1 MIGRA
6 LAFGSL
12 TAVCLAA
19 APAISAANPLDIPS
33 AAPPQFR
40 AVLREKL
47 RTGEPRRSADSR
59 IELGSQHGYRL
70 MVVGEGN
77 LVALVVM
84 RNPGLSRILEAAAS
98 TRRPTAI
105 AQTVTAYVTRGTVT
119 PTRIEGSFGAL
130 GDVAV
135 RFRPSGRS
143 VKEDPKGCRGNS
155 AFEVRR
161 GTFAGHIRFTG
172 ENGYVSV
179 RAHRAR
185 GRVRTPRHL
194 RCRGRRSVGPH
205 PRERSTGRRQGDGR
219 AGMFVERHTPT
230 TSTELFA
237 LQTTRLSLLLALA
250 EESHG
255 RMAVFHYV
263 LALVGGRI
271 LTHDDALTS
280 ATLRPPRPFHGKGI
294 YSAAPDGT
302 KTWSGS
308 LSVAFP
314 GIPRQ
319 PLTGAGFDSQLA
331 VGF

>member
-1 MIGRA
+1 MIGRPLA
-6 LAFGSL
+6 LASL
-12 TAVCLAA
+12 TALCLGA
-19 APAISAANPLDIPS
+19 APAASPASPLDIPS

-47 RTGEPRRSADSR
+47 HTSEPRRSADSR
-59 IELGSQHGYRL
+59 IELGFQHGYRL
-70 MVVGEGN
+70 MVIGEGN
-77 LVALVVM
+77 LVALVAM
-84 RNPGLSRILEAAAS
+84 RDPGLSRILEAVSSAHKPPALA
-98 TRRPTAI
+98 R
-105 AQTVTAYVTRGTVT
+105 TVTAYVTRGTVT
-119 PTRIEGSFGAL
+119 PTRIEASFGSL

-135 RFRPSGRS
+135 RFHPSGRT
-143 VKEDPKGCRGNS
+143 VKEDPGHCRGNS
-155 AFEVRR
+155 AFKVRR
-161 GTFAGHIRFTG
+161 GTFAGRIRFTG

-194 RCRGRRSVGPH
+194 RCRGRRPVGPH
-205 PRERSTGRRQGDGR
+205 PRDRSTGRRRSDSR

-237 LQTTRLSLLLALA
+237 FQTSRLSLLLALA
-250 EESHG
+250 EESRG
-255 RMAVFHYV
+255 TMAVFHYV
-263 LALVGGRI
+263 LALVGGRV

-280 ATLRPPRPFHGKGI
+280 ATLRPPRPFHGRGI

-314 GIPRQ
+314 GAPRQ
-319 PLTGAGFDSQLA
+319 PLTGAEFASQLT

>member
-1 MIGRA
+1 MIGRG
-6 LAFGSL
+6 LACAS
-12 TAVCLAA
+12 LAA
-19 APAISAANPLDIPS
+19 ACLMAAPATEAASPLDIPS

-47 RTGEPRRSADSR
+47 HASEPRRSADSR
-59 IELGSQHGYRL
+59 IELGFQHGYRL

-77 LVALVVM
+77 LVALVVE
-84 RNPGLSRILEAAAS
+84 RNPGLSHILAAARS
-98 TRRPTAI
+98 SRRPAV
-105 AQTVTAYVTRGTVT
+105 AQAVTAYVTRGTVT
-119 PTRIEGSFGAL
+119 PTRIEGSFGSL

-135 RFRPSGRS
+135 RFHPSGRTIR
-143 VKEDPKGCRGNS
+143 EDPKGCRGNS
-155 AFEVRR
+155 AYRVRH
-161 GTFAGHIRFTG
+161 GTFVGHIRFTG

-194 RCRGRRSVGPH
+194 RCRGRRLAGPH
-205 PRERSTGRRQGDGR
+205 RRARSAGRRRRDGR
-219 AGMFVERHTPT
+219 AGMFVERRTPT

-237 LQTTRLSLLLALA
+237 FQTSRISLLLALA
-250 EESHG
+250 EESRG

-263 LALVGGRI
+263 LALVRGRI

-280 ATLRPPRPFHGKGI
+280 ATLRPPRPFHGTGT

-314 GIPRQ
+314 GTPRQ
-319 PLTGAGFDSQLA
+319 SLTGAGFTSQLS

>member
-6 LAFGSL
+6 LALASL
-12 TAVCLAA
+12 SAVCLMA
-19 APAISAANPLDIPS
+19 APATGVANPLDIPS

-47 RTGEPRRSADSR
+47 HTGEPRRSADSR
-59 IELGSQHGYRL
+59 IDLGFQHGYRL

-98 TRRPTAI
+98 TRGPAI
-105 AQTVTAYVTRGTVT
+105 AQVVTAYVTRGTVT
-119 PTRIEGSFGAL
+119 PTRIEGSFGPL

-135 RFRPSGRS
+135 RFHSSGRTI
-143 VKEDPKGCRGNS
+143 KEDPRHCRGNS
-155 AFEVRR
+155 AYQVRR

-194 RCRGRRSVGPH
+194 RCRGRHLVESH
-205 PRERSTGRRQGDGR
+205 PRERSTGRRQSDSR
-219 AGMFVERHTPT
+219 SGMFVERHTPM

-237 LQTTRLSLLLALA
+237 FQTSRLSLLLALA

-263 LALVGGRI
+263 LALVRGQI

-280 ATLRPPRPFHGKGI
+280 ATLQPPRPFHGKGI

-302 KTWSGS
+302 KTWGGS

-314 GIPRQ
+314 GTPRQ
-319 PLTGAGFDSQLA
+319 PLTGAGFASQLT

>member
-1 MIGRA
+1 MTGRGLA
-6 LAFGSL
+6 LVSL
-12 TAVCLAA
+12 MAVCLAA
-19 APAISAANPLDIPS
+19 APAFSAASPLDIPS

-40 AVLREKL
+40 AALREKL
-47 RTGEPRRSADSR
+47 HTSEPRRSADSR
-59 IELGSQHGYRL
+59 IELGSRHGYRL
-70 MVVGEGN
+70 MIVGEGN

-84 RNPGLSRILEAAAS
+84 RNPSLSRILEAAAS
-98 TRRPTAI
+98 ARGPASI
-105 AQTVTAYVTRGTVT
+105 ARVVTAYVTRGTVT
-119 PTRIEGSFGAL
+119 PTRIEGSFGSL

-135 RFRPSGRS
+135 RFHPSGRT
-143 VKEDPKGCRGNS
+143 VEEDPRGCRGNS
-155 AFEVRR
+155 AYKVRR

-172 ENGYVSV
+172 ENGYLSV

-194 RCRGRRSVGPH
+194 RCRSRRPVGPH
-205 PRERSTGRRQGDGR
+205 QRDRSTGRRRSDGR
-219 AGMFVERHTPT
+219 AGMFAERHTPT

-237 LQTTRLSLLLALA
+237 FQTSRLSLLLALA

-263 LALVGGRI
+263 LALVKGKV

-280 ATLRPPRPFHGKGI
+280 ATLKPPRPFHGKGI
-294 YSAAPDGT
+294 YKAAPDGT

-314 GIPRQ
+314 GVPRQ
-319 PLTGAGFDSQLA
+319 PLTGAEFASQLS